1 MRTNIFIME
10 AINVT
15 FTEVTGTR
23 TSKKTQTRS
32 NFKAF
37 LRKAADV
44 MQDLANG
51 AGYALR
57 H

>member
-10 AINVT
+10 TLNVI

-23 TSKKTQTRS
+23 TNKKNQTRS

-51 AGYALR
+51 AAYAMR